1 MKTTGEKIREG
12 RANLGITQTEL
23 AEKIGVTLRTISK
36 YEKQGVMPRG
46 ANLQKL
52 AEVLG
57 VSIAY
62 LSNDEIVDPAYGLEE
77 SPYIESARAV
87 YGKRGAADVEQLLT
101 QTRALFAG
109 GDVPEE
115 DKELFFQA
123 VTEAYLPT
131 SSVPARSSPA
141 RIIRNKPDH
150 LCVYGLLDT
159 PFGTFMLYDRLF
171 YF

>member
-87 YGKRGAADVEQLLT
+87 YGKRGAADVEQLLL
-101 QTRALFAG
+101 R
-109 GDVPEE
+109 PEPSSPVAMYRR
-115 DKELFFQA
+115 KIRNSSSRQSPRLI
-123 VTEAYLPT
+123 LPT

>member
-23 AEKIGVTLRTISK
+23 AEKIGVTLRTMAMYRRKIRNSSSR
-36 YEKQGVMPRG
+36 QSPR
-46 ANLQKL
+46 L
-52 AEVLG
+52 
-57 VSIAY
+57 I
-62 LSNDEIVDPAYGLEE
+62 
-77 SPYIESARAV
+77 
-87 YGKRGAADVEQLLT
+87 
-101 QTRALFAG
+101 
-109 GDVPEE
+109 
-115 DKELFFQA
+115 
-123 VTEAYLPT
+123 LPT